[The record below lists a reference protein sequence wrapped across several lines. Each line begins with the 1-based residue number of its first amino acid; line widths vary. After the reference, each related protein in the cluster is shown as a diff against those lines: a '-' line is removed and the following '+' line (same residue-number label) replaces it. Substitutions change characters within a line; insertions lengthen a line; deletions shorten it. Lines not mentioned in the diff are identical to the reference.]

1 MENDEM
7 CGFWKLNYKILDKNW
22 TIVLLY
28 REVKCVENDEM
39 CGFWSEI
46 SKYWIIT
53 LLYYSDLIK
62 GNKMCGKLWNVRI
75 LKVKFQNIE

>member
-7 CGFWKLNYKILDKNW
+7 CGFWKLNYKILGKNLM
-22 TIVLLY
+22 LLY
-28 REVKCVENDEM
+28 REVKWVENDEM

-46 SKYWIIT
+46 SKYWIFT

-75 LKVKFQNIE
+75 LKVKLQNIG